1 MKRIAAF
8 IAFTLALVLG
18 SSALAAPASAAPEDD
33 VATVIDRLEE
43 YYLGQGD
50 EIIIANG
57 IYLARTSEAL
67 DYVASQN
74 ADGSWSDV
82 NYADRTSSANGS
94 VWSAYTALYRMLAM
108 TQAYKDPNAEGFGDP
123 RLVDAVGR
131 ALLHWDRVNPG
142 NTNWWETEIGESIA
156 MGRISMFLGSAL
168 SPEAF
173 DVALK
178 HNTGKLDPVG
188 ANGAWRT
195 SNYIFEAL
203 STRDIAKVKEGFAT
217 IVATIAVDHSGTV
230 QEAVQPDG
238 SFWAHGAQLYSEGY
252 GMVLFTYAALWSDVA
267 RGTGLAFTRDQLD
280 SIAFYF
286 ISGTRWLIRGEI
298 GMLYLNYRPPKTVN
312 DITSHA
318 SEFIEPLQRMAR
330 TDALYATA
338 YQAVLDGV
346 LGKTETNGVTGNK
359 YFWRSEFSSHLRD
372 GYGIFTRLNSSRT
385 FGAELRTSYRDELGN
400 PVYWNAMGSTAI
412 QVNNREYLDLGPAF
426 DWWHYPGVTAPNVKR
441 TERGFENRGRNGD
454 GGSFTGGTSNGEFGA
469 SVLTLD
475 TAGTTAQKSYFSFD
489 EGMVALGAGIAST
502 SDAAVHTTINQAAAK
517 PNASVGGRPVAGGT
531 DQQGVGSATWAYND
545 EVGYVFAAG
554 QDVKVSNKTQSG
566 SWEGEEAISRDAFSL
581 YVDHGAKPAAGTYD
595 YTVLPAATPAEVEA
609 YAAKPTIRTLRND
622 TAVQAVRS
630 SDAGITM
637 ATFFAPGSLDLGDG
651 RTLTVD
657 QPSIVLLDER
667 SDTPVVSLSN
677 PDRAGLSVGV
687 TLAGGGAE
695 KHAVF
700 RLGSGENLGKTVT
713 APLVDGTLPA
723 SSPFAASSTADGSS
737 VDALGDRDTA
747 SVWRSAAG
755 GTQWAAA
762 ALPRGSWVTKVTID
776 WADAHATDYVV
787 QTSPNGVDWTDR
799 ANISGGDGGLDEV
812 PITPT
817 AAENVRVLLLGGEGA
832 GYGIRELTVA
842 SSVNLAID
850 SATRA
855 SGYAGYNLVFSL
867 ADGDPDTRW
876 RGNNADSA
884 WAQIDLG
891 SSKPVSTVRLS
902 WEAAFAKTYKI
913 QLSDDGRSWRDAY
926 TTPSG
931 GSDGGIDVITLD
943 GQTARYVRMQTL
955 TRALNYGPSLW
966 EFEVFS
972 DRLVVEAPAV
982 PAANANLALGRPT
995 TVDSVHQNNATITG
1009 PRATDG
1015 SKSTKWS
1022 SARAVAEHWLQVD
1035 LGSVRS
1041 VSRAVVAWEAGTS
1054 NDYRI
1059 EGSVDGATWRPLARV
1074 QTAQPTLT
1082 HTHDFAPAEVRY
1094 ARLAGL
1100 PSTQYGLNIW
1110 EFELYGGYTFECT
1123 GPVTAPRDSTAVVAA
1138 TVSPVA
1144 PDDVFT
1150 AISMD
1155 ESIVTVA
1162 GEARVSP
1169 DGRVEVDLQAREP
1182 GRTTVGIRHQGGTEI
1197 AWCGVTVDA
1206 DTSRLQAQIDAANAL
1221 DSTAYTPE
1229 SWAPLLPAL
1238 EAAKQVRGTPGAPQE
1253 DADAAAAAL
1262 EAALAG
1268 LVRLDAV
1275 SSAPRDV
1282 VATASRDVVTV
1293 QWSAPER
1300 LGGSPVTAYEVTVGD
1315 HVVQVEDGALTA
1327 SVADLAPG
1335 DYGVTVRAQNV
1346 GGWSEPSA
1354 PVTVTVDPDVV
1365 APVVTVEGSP
1375 KVGGRID
1382 MTGSGFEPGVEYVI
1396 QLRSTPADLGV
1407 VIADDDGAIAFRG
1420 VVPEDTDPGE
1430 HTIVVMQADAD
1441 IASTP
1446 VLILAADEPGVPGGP
1461 GTPGTPGGGTPGGG
1475 TPGGGAE
1482 GPGGLPATGGDL
1494 TWLPWTLAIALL
1506 LLGSG
1511 AVAVRLRRGATT
1523 D

>member
-8 IAFTLALVLG
+8 IAFTVALVLG
-18 SSALAAPASAAPEDD
+18 TSAIAAPAYAAPEDD

-67 DYVASQN
+67 DYLASQN
-74 ADGSWSDV
+74 ADGSWADV

-108 TQAYKDPNAEGFGDP
+108 TQAFTDPNAEGFGDT
-123 RLVDAVGR
+123 RLADAVGR

-156 MGRISMFLGSAL
+156 MGRISMFLGGAL

-188 ANGAWRT
+188 ANGSWRT

-318 SEFIEPLQRMAR
+318 AEFIEPLQRMVR
-330 TDALYATA
+330 TDALYSTA
-338 YQAVLDGV
+338 YRAVLDGV
-346 LGKTETNGVTGNK
+346 LGTTETNGVTGNK

-372 GYGIFTRLNSSRT
+372 DFGIFTRLNSSRT

-454 GGSFTGGTSNGEFGA
+454 GGSFTGGASNGEFGV

-475 TAGTTAQKSYFSFD
+475 TAGTVAQKSYFSFD
-489 EGMVALGAGIAST
+489 EGMVALGAGIGST
-502 SDAAVHTTINQAAAK
+502 SDAAVHTTINQASAK
-517 PNASVGGRPVAGGT
+517 SNASVGGQPVAAGT
-531 DQQGVGSATWAYND
+531 DQQGVGGAAWAYND

-566 SWEGEEAISRDAFSL
+566 SWEGEETVSRDAFSL
-581 YVDHGAKPAAGTYD
+581 YVDHGAKPSAATYD

-609 YAAKPTIRTLRND
+609 YAATPAVRTLRND

-630 SDAGITM
+630 ADEGITM
-637 ATFFAPGSLDLGDG
+637 ATFYAAGDLDLGDG
-651 RTLTVD
+651 RTLSVD
-657 QPSIVLLDER
+657 QPAIVLLDER
-667 SDTPVVSLSN
+667 GDAPVVSLSN

-687 TLAGGGAE
+687 TLTDAGQQRHG
-695 KHAVF
+695 VF
-700 RLGSGENLGKTVT
+700 ALGSGENLGKTVT
-713 APLVDGTLPA
+713 AALADGALPTA
-723 SSPFAASSTADGSS
+723 SPYTASSTADGAAAT
-737 VDALGDRDTA
+737 ALGDGDTA
-747 SVWRSAAG
+747 SAWRSASD
-755 GTQWAAA
+755 GTQWVSTR
-762 ALPRGSWVTKVTID
+762 LPRGSWATTVTID
-776 WADAHATDYVV
+776 WADAFASDYVV

-799 ANISGGDGGLDEV
+799 AAVTGGDGGVDEV
-812 PITPT
+812 PINPT
-817 AAENVRVLLLGGEGA
+817 AAEHVRVLLLDGEGA
-832 GYGIRELTVA
+832 EYGIRELTVA

-855 SGYAGYNLVFSL
+855 SGYAGYNLVFEL
-867 ADGDPDTRW
+867 ADGNPNTRW

-931 GSDGGIDVITLD
+931 GSDGGIDVVTLD

-972 DRLVVEAPAV
+972 DRLVAEAPAV

-995 TVDSVHQNNATITG
+995 TTDSVHQNNATITG
-1009 PRATDG
+1009 PKATDG

-1022 SARAVAEHWLQVD
+1022 SARAMAEHWLQVD
-1035 LGSVRS
+1035 LQSVRS
-1041 VSRAVVAWEAGTS
+1041 VSRAVVAWESGTS

-1059 EGSVDGATWRPLARV
+1059 EGSVDGTTWQPLARV
-1074 QTAQPTLT
+1074 QAAQPTLN
-1082 HTHDFAPAEVRY
+1082 HTHDFASTEVRY
-1094 ARLAGL
+1094 VRLAGL

-1123 GPVTAPRDSTAVVAA
+1123 GPVTATRGSAAVASA
-1138 TVSPVA
+1138 TVSPVN
-1144 PDDVFT
+1144 PTDRFS

-1155 ESIVTVA
+1155 ESVVTVT
-1162 GEARVSP
+1162 GDARVSP
-1169 DGRVEVDLQAREP
+1169 DGRVDVDLQAREP
-1182 GRTTVGIRHQGGTEI
+1182 GRTTVGIRHEGGTEI
-1197 AWCGVTVDA
+1197 AWCAVTVSA
-1206 DTSRLQAQIDAANAL
+1206 DTAGLQAQIDAANAL
-1221 DSTAYTPE
+1221 DSAAYTAG

-1238 EAAKQVRGTPGAPQE
+1238 EAAKVVLGTPGAPQSE
-1253 DADAAAAAL
+1253 VDAAAAAL
-1262 EAALAG
+1262 QAALAG

-1282 VATASRDVVTV
+1282 AATASGHVVTV
-1293 QWSAPER
+1293 RWSAPESP
-1300 LGGSPVTAYEVTVGD
+1300 GGSPITAYEVTVGD
-1315 HVVQVEDGALTA
+1315 RVVQSEGGVLTA
-1327 SVADLAPG
+1327 SVADLDAG
-1335 DYGVTVRAQNV
+1335 DYPVAVRAQNA

-1354 PVTVTVDPDVV
+1354 PITVTVDPDVV
-1365 APVVTVEGSP
+1365 TPVVRVDGTP
-1375 KVGGRID
+1375 TVGGRID
-1382 MTGSGFEPGVEYVI
+1382 VSGTGFEPGVEYVI
-1396 QLRSTPADLGV
+1396 QLRSTPADLGTV
-1407 VIADDDGAIAFRG
+1407 TAEEDGTIAFRG
-1420 VVPEDTDPGE
+1420 TVPADVVAGE
-1430 HTIVVMQADAD
+1430 HTIVVMLADAD

-1446 VLILAADEPGVPGGP
+1446 VLIAAADEPGTPGGPAAPGGP
-1461 GTPGTPGGGTPGGG
+1461 GGADGGD
-1475 TPGGGAE
+1475 
-1482 GPGGLPATGGDL
+1482 GPGSLPGTGGDL
-1494 TWLPWTLAIALL
+1494 AWLPWTLGIALL
-1506 LLGSG
+1506 LLVSG
-1511 AVAVRLRRGATT
+1511 AAVMKVRRGRA